1 MGNKKSNLR
10 GTLIERE
17 SISLTR
23 NPNGIKQQRTEM
35 PKSDTNVNVP
45 YSKTPNLVNLQSN
58 NENIEGKEESKVQKK
73 GNESLHRMGLWDGRK
88 PQIVRQIPA
97 NQLGTLQSSG

>member
-23 NPNGIKQQRTEM
+23 NPDGIKQQRTEM
-35 PKSDTNVNVP
+35 PKSEAAAP
-45 YSKTPNLVNLQSN
+45 QSKTPNLVNLQAKKGSGG
-58 NENIEGKEESKVQKK
+58 EKEESKAQKK
-73 GNESLHRMGLWDGRK
+73 GNESLHRMGMWDGRK
-88 PQIVRQIPA
+88 P
-97 NQLGTLQSSG
+97 